1 MVNKSYPDSKYRV
14 QTEIGVAYG
23 TDIVKMRKVIEE
35 AVRGVE
41 GVLSDKPVDIFY
53 LKFGDSARLVRV
65 RWWIDTY
72 KDEYPMLDK
81 VNTALELT
89 LGEAGI
95 ELPNNT
101 YDLNVKMNE

>member
-1 MVNKSYPDSKYRV
+1 
-14 QTEIGVAYG
+14 
-23 TDIVKMRKVIEE
+23 MREVIDL
-35 AVRGVE
+35 AVRDVE
-41 GVLSDKPVDIFY
+41 GVLSDKPVDIFF

-72 KDEYPMLDK
+72 QDEKRMLDK
-81 VNTALELT
+81 VNSALELA

-101 YDLNVKMNE
+101 FDLNVKMNE